1 MKTVRRIYFYLMA
14 LIGFQVLIWGII
26 GQIRILFDTSLV
38 GNLGAQ
44 VSRSLA
50 WTLVALPIFLL
61 HWLTV
66 QRDARRDSEERFSR
80 ERSLFLYGILIG
92 LMIPVVQNVLAILS
106 RALLGLF
113 GVESSAAWIGG
124 GQNLADNLAAI
135 LVNLLGFL
143 YFGRVLQRDWQSGPP
158 GEAWVETRRLQ
169 RYVWMLYGLGMALIG
184 SIRLL
189 DVLLQFITLPHLGGL
204 SNIAANALSLTLI
217 GLPLWILWW
226 LRIQRSLG
234 QPEEALSLLRLSILF
249 SLTILS
255 ALTILVVGGVLLNQ
269 MLLIVLDGE
278 KLDWESLNGVLSLGA
293 VFGAL
298 WFYLRRTLK
307 QAIATIPDG
316 LRAVAV
322 ERIYRYLLAAA
333 GCLAVYLGMILALLE
348 GVERLFASNWLG
360 GSLSSILGPI
370 AMLLIGLPYWLVFW
384 MRSRAEAQ
392 HEGELGDHARRSLS
406 RRIYLYAFI
415 LISVLSML
423 GFGGQLVFRLLNQV
437 LAGGME
443 NLLSESLKMLSGLL
457 VASTWLAYHIYT
469 LRQDSRHALRTLQER
484 QTGFPLLILHA
495 GDETFVQEIRT
506 ALGRI
511 APTLPVAAHDI
522 NLGAPDEALTGA
534 RAILLPSS
542 LALHPPEALRL
553 WLNGFSGQWVIVPQA
568 QAGRIWSGVELRSLG
583 QTAREAARTVTQLAE
598 GQSVRTTKTASVW
611 TILGYILLGLVGL
624 QVLLGLLTF
633 FMGTVLN

>member
-1 MKTVRRIYFYLMA
+1 MKTIRRIYFYLMA
-14 LIGFQVLIWGII
+14 LISIQVLIWGII
-26 GQIRILFDTSLV
+26 GQIRILFDASMI
-38 GNLGAQ
+38 GNLGEQ

-66 QRDARRDSEERFSR
+66 QRDAGRDLEERNSR
-80 ERSLFLYGILIG
+80 VRAFFLYGVLLG

-106 RALLGLF
+106 RGLLDLF
-113 GVESSAAWIGG
+113 NQSVSAAWIGG
-124 GQNLADNLAAI
+124 NQNLADNLSAI

-158 GEAWVETRRLQ
+158 SEAWVETRRLQ
-169 RYVWMLYGLGMALIG
+169 RYVWMLYGLGMMLIG

-189 DVLLQFITLPHLGGL
+189 DVLLQFITLPHLSGL
-204 SNIAANALSLTLI
+204 SNIAANALALTLI

-269 MLLIVLDGE
+269 VLLIVLDGQ
-278 KLDWESLNGVLSLGA
+278 KLNWESLNGVLSLGA
-293 VFGAL
+293 VFGVL

-316 LRAVAV
+316 LRAAAV

-333 GCLAVYLGMILALLE
+333 GCLTVYLGTILTLLE

-360 GSLSSILGPI
+360 GSLNSILGPI
-370 AMLLIGLPYWLVFW
+370 AMLLIGMPYWLIFW
-384 MRSRAEAQ
+384 MRSSAEAQ
-392 HEGELGDHARRSLS
+392 QKSELGDHARRSLS

-423 GFGGQLVFRLLNQV
+423 GFGGQLAFQLLNQI
-437 LAGGME
+437 LGEGTE
-443 NLLSESLKMLSGLL
+443 NLLSEALKMLSGLL
-457 VASTWLAYHIYT
+457 VASTWLGYHILT
-469 LRQDSRHALRTLQER
+469 LRRDNKQALHTLQNR
-484 QTGFPLLILHA
+484 QTNFAVLILHA
-495 GDETFVQEIRT
+495 GDEAFANAVHA
-506 ALGRI
+506 ALNRL
-511 APTLPVAAHDI
+511 APSLPVATHDI
-522 NLGAPDEALTGA
+522 NLGIPDEALSGA
-534 RAILLPSS
+534 QAILLPSS
-542 LALHPPEALRL
+542 LAIHPSEALRL
-553 WLNGFSGQWVIVPQA
+553 WLDHFTGQWIIVPQA
-568 QAGRIWSGVELRSLG
+568 QPNRAWSGVELRSLN
-583 QTAREAARTVTQLAE
+583 QMAQEAARTAVQLAE
-598 GQSVRTTKTASVW
+598 GQSIRTAKPISAW
-611 TILGYILLGLVGL
+611 AILGYIVLGLIGL
-624 QVLLGLLTF
+624 QIMLALLSFTMTF
-633 FMGTVLN
+633 ID